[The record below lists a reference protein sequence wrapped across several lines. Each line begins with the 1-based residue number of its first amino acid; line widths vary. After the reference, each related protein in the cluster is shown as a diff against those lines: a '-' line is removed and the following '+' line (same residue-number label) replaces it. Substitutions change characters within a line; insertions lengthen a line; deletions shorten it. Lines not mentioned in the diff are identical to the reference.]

1 MTKQIV
7 ALGGGGFMM
16 EPDNPRLDDYI
27 LGLAHGR
34 DSRVCYVPTATGDN
48 DRLVANFYRLLGA
61 RCRASHLPLFMND
74 VMPASE
80 RLDVDIIYVSGGNTA
95 NMLALWRLHGIDQLL
110 RGAYERGVILC
121 GLSAGALC
129 WFEHGVTDSFGPLR
143 GMECLGFLSGS
154 FCPHYDGDP
163 QRRPTYHRLLREGM
177 PGGYAAD
184 VGAGLH
190 FIDGELDHGI
200 ASRPNANAFFVQL
213 QNGSIEEQPISIERL

>member
-1 MTKQIV
+1 MGKQIV

-27 LGLAHGR
+27 LSLARGR

-48 DRLVANFYRLLGA
+48 DRLVTNFYRLLGS

-74 VMPASE
+74 VMPAAE

-95 NMLALWRLHGIDQLL
+95 NMLALWRLHGIDLML
-110 RGAYERGVILC
+110 RAAYERGVILC
-121 GLSAGALC
+121 GLIAGALC

-143 GMECLGFLSGS
+143 GMECLGFLGGS

-163 QRRPTYHRLLREGM
+163 QRRPTYHDLIGKGM
-177 PGGYAAD
+177 PAGYGAD

-190 FIDGELDHGI
+190 FVDGKLDRGI
-200 ASRPNANAFFVQL
+200 ASRPNANAFFVRL
-213 QNGSIEEQPISIERL
+213 HDGAIEEQLIPLARL